1 MIREITSGNEVLRFK
16 CSAGTGILFRKAFC
30 KDVTREYS
38 KFISLKDKLK
48 NIDPESI
55 TEEEAEML
63 TTISETSEE
72 LSRELSFVMY
82 AEANKS
88 VDEVMDYVS
97 DNNNYF
103 KYLCSIESDWLKA
116 HSMEFL
122 TMYMNSGMSK
132 IKSPL

>member
-16 CSAGTGILFRKAFC
+16 CSAGTGILFRKAFG

-88 VDEVMDYVS
+88 LDEVMDYVS

-103 KYLCSIESDWLKA
+103 KYLCGIESDWLKA

-122 TMYMNSGMSK
+122 TMYMSSGMSK